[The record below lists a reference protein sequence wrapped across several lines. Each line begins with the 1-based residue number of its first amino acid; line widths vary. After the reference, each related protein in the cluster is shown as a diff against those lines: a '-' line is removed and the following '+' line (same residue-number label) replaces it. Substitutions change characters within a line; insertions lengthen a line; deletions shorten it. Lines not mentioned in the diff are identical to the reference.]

1 MKCCANGELSRE
13 RKGDLR
19 FADCIPLL
27 YLILKPF
34 DLLIIYSNEMMREVF
49 NLSKSRKSVQM
60 LVIIAMMIALEVVL
74 SRFLSISIG
83 DSLKFAFNFVPVCV
97 IAYLYGPIASMLVA
111 GLGDLLGSLLFP
123 VGPPFYGFTLTA
135 ALTGLC
141 FGFFLHKK
149 YNFLRI
155 LFGVVIVQIALTL
168 FLDALWFNL
177 FYGTP
182 YLVALATRAIKAGVM
197 IVVQCVT
204 LGIVMPAM
212 DRIRRQLKL

>member
-1 MKCCANGELSRE
+1 MQ
-13 RKGDLR
+13 
-19 FADCIPLL
+19 
-27 YLILKPF
+27 
-34 DLLIIYSNEMMREVF
+34 V
-49 NLSKSRKSVQM
+49 
-60 LVIIAMMIALEVVL
+60 LVICAMMTALEVVL
-74 SRFLSISIG
+74 SRFLSVPIG

-97 IAYLYGPIASMLVA
+97 VAYLYGPVASMLVA
-111 GLGDLLGSLLFP
+111 ALGDFLGSLLFP

-155 LFGVVIVQIALTL
+155 LFSVVIVQIALTL
-168 FLDALWFNL
+168 FLDALWLNL

-182 YLVALATRAIKAGVM
+182 YPAALATRAIKAGIM
-197 IVVQCVT
+197 IAVQCIT
-204 LGIVMPAM
+204 LNLIMPVM